1 MTADFIRAA
10 VVLTAA
16 VLVAEFLQR
25 KIFQRTVRWP
35 RIAFHPLLQAAA
47 VLLTAGT
54 FRVWPAAVGFLLGTL
69 LLDVLLHPG
78 KDLRHRAVFRWAGY
92 GGLILLFVLLLPP
105 AGWLRRS
112 IWLRWMPFYFS
123 GLALFTGFFLSV
135 FAASSLVGEAVSR
148 YLGQIRSD
156 SGGLQEGQLRE
167 RRGLYGGGETIGKL
181 ERALIYLFV
190 LVGQPAGVGF
200 LIAAKSILRFGELN
214 VSRDRME
221 AEYVIIGTFYSFF
234 VGLLIAYLAGYVLG
248 MI

>member
-16 VLVAEFLQR
+16 VLLAEFLQR
-25 KIFQRTVRWP
+25 KIFQRTAGWP

-47 VLLTAGT
+47 VVLTAGT
-54 FRVWPAAVGFLLGTL
+54 FRVWPAAVGLLLGTL

-78 KDLRHRAVFRWAGY
+78 KDVRYRAVFRWAGY

-112 IWLRWMPFYFS
+112 IWLRWMPIYFS
-123 GLALFTGFFLSV
+123 GLALFTGFLLSV

-234 VGLLIAYLAGYVLG
+234 IGLLIAYLAGYVLG